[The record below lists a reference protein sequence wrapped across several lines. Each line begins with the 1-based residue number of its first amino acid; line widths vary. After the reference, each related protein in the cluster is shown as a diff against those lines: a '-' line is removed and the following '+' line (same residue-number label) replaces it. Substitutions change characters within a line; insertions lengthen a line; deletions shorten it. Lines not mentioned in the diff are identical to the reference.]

1 MEDKER
7 LEHWRI
13 LQRDHPNMPI
23 DDQLQTF
30 HFDTRLSWKDLAVL
44 FARNLSSEGFTGDR
58 TL

>member
-7 LEHWRI
+7 LEHWKRI
-13 LQRDHPNMPI
+13 QHDNPTMNL

-44 FARNLSSEGFTGDR
+44 FARNMEGKE
-58 TL
+58 L